1 MTPTRACRPIRAA
14 GPGFAAAKALTL
26 LVALAAGALGAFEPS
41 LCGRPGLDDGYA
53 AADRELNAAYTKVIK
68 KFGTNAQRT
77 AALKASQR
85 EWLKFRDLEI
95 AAATKASEGGSIQGF
110 CGCLVATELARDR
123 TKQLNRYL
131 KPTEEGDS
139 CPP

>member
-1 MTPTRACRPIRAA
+1 LTPARRPYPIGTSGTGSAA
-14 GPGFAAAKALTL
+14 SKALTL
-26 LVALAAGALGAFEPS
+26 LVALAAGGICAFEPS
-41 LCGRPGLDDGYA
+41 LCGRPGLEDGYA
-53 AADRELNAAYTKVIK
+53 AADRELNATYTKVVK
-68 KFGTNAQRT
+68 AFGTRTDRT

-95 AAATKASEGGSIQGF
+95 AVATKASEGGSIQGF

-123 TKQLNRYL
+123 ANQLKRYL
-131 KPTEEGDS
+131 EPTEEGDA